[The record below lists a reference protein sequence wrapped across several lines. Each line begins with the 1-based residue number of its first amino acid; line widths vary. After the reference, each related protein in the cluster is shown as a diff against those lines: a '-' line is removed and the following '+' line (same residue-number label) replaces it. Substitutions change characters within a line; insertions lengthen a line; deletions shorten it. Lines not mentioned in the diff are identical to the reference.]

1 MEKINARE
9 LKDLFIE
16 IKYGN
21 KIAFEKLYNNYNK
34 LIYRIA
40 YSILKNKQDAED
52 VVQIVF
58 EKLYLTDKEKLPN
71 RNESSWLYSITKNET
86 INYLKRNKNNIDLD
100 SIYNIE
106 DDNNEINKIIDQ
118 DNYNRLISK
127 LNNKEKEI
135 ISLKII
141 SNLSFE
147 EIGKLLKEPTGT
159 IKWRYYKAVNT
170 LKILLSNL
178 GMFIITFVIGIKTLF
193 NKKAS
198 DKVEQDKTIGNNTTE
213 QTGENTKSDNQIQET
228 EIENITNN
236 IEETYN
242 GIITNINSNSIVFED
257 KLRNK
262 KYSID
267 VNSSL
272 NFINGRTNE
281 KVYYDEMKIGYYID
295 TYTYKKSKAIS
306 ILSNIKG
313 EELRKELIKN
323 LTLEDSPYLTVSPI
337 GTNIEIINSNKAIL
351 TITFEDLIPDYNVDG
366 GKFEMKVEINSNTV
380 IERKGGRNKIE
391 QLKDADL
398 NIIKI
403 RLDKNTINNEIPIAT
418 YFMSSDGN

>member
-1 MEKINARE
+1 MAYISNEVMNEIRNKTDIVDVISKYVNLTKKGKNYFGVCPFHDDHSPSMSVSPEKQIYTCFSCGASGNVFTFVADFEKISFTEAVRLLGEKVGINIGTNISVSNKKDEYFDIYSTANKFYQNSLFTNLGKNAIEYLDKRHID
-9 LKDLFIE
+9 KD
-16 IKYGN
+16 
-21 KIAFEKLYNNYNK
+21 
-34 LIYRIA
+34 
-40 YSILKNKQDAED
+40 
-52 VVQIVF
+52 
-58 EKLYLTDKEKLPN
+58 
-71 RNESSWLYSITKNET
+71 
-86 INYLKRNKNNIDLD
+86 
-100 SIYNIE
+100 
-106 DDNNEINKIIDQ
+106 
-118 DNYNRLISK
+118 
-127 LNNKEKEI
+127 
-135 ISLKII
+135 
-141 SNLSFE
+141 
-147 EIGKLLKEPTGT
+147 T
-159 IKWRYYKAVNT
+159 IKKFG
-170 LKILLSNL
+170 IGLS
-178 GMFIITFVIGIKTLF
+178 IQ
-193 NKKAS
+193 
-198 DKVEQDKTIGNNTTE
+198 KVSLTE
-213 QTGENTKSDNQIQET
+213 YLI
-228 EIENITNN
+228 
-236 IEETYN
+236 
-242 GIITNINSNSIVFED
+242 
-257 KLRNK
+257 NK

>member
-1 MEKINARE
+1 MEKIKKYIPQIILLDTILYMLIIVTLYFILSSFKLMFRE
-9 LKDLFIE
+9 WIYIVSAVIIIGGFVAGIIQLLLKIKEKILRNVLIGIVIILLLLSTPIIFFLGAFSYMPEHIVRKDGKKYVAYVNGFLRTYVYYYDYKNIFVVGNQKRIE
-16 IKYGN
+16 EDYGKGGFDPIENKFGN
-21 KIAFEKLYNNYNK
+21 KYDVEMTTYY
-34 LIYRIA
+34 
-40 YSILKNKQDAED
+40 DED
-52 VVQIVF
+52 GNVVS
-58 EKLYLTDKEKLPN
+58 
-71 RNESSWLYSITKNET
+71 R
-86 INYLKRNKNNIDLD
+86 
-100 SIYNIE
+100 
-106 DDNNEINKIIDQ
+106 
-118 DNYNRLISK
+118 
-127 LNNKEKEI
+127 
-135 ISLKII
+135 
-141 SNLSFE
+141 
-147 EIGKLLKEPTGT
+147 
-159 IKWRYYKAVNT
+159 
-170 LKILLSNL
+170 
-178 GMFIITFVIGIKTLF
+178 
-193 NKKAS
+193 
-198 DKVEQDKTIGNNTTE
+198 
-213 QTGENTKSDNQIQET
+213 ENTKSDNQIQET

-236 IEETYN
+236 IEEKNYN
-242 GIITNINSNSIVFED
+242 GIITNIDSNRIVFEN
-257 KLRNK
+257 KSRNK

>member
-34 LIYRIA
+34 LIYSIA

-58 EKLYLTDKEKLPN
+58 EKLYLIDKEKVPN

-86 INYLKRNKNNIDLD
+86 
-100 SIYNIE
+100 
-106 DDNNEINKIIDQ
+106 
-118 DNYNRLISK
+118 
-127 LNNKEKEI
+127 
-135 ISLKII
+135 
-141 SNLSFE
+141 
-147 EIGKLLKEPTGT
+147 
-159 IKWRYYKAVNT
+159 
-170 LKILLSNL
+170 
-178 GMFIITFVIGIKTLF
+178 
-193 NKKAS
+193 
-198 DKVEQDKTIGNNTTE
+198 
-213 QTGENTKSDNQIQET
+213 
-228 EIENITNN
+228 
-236 IEETYN
+236 
-242 GIITNINSNSIVFED
+242 ED

>member
-34 LIYRIA
+34 LIYSIA

-58 EKLYLTDKEKLPN
+58 EKLYLIDKEKLPN

-86 INYLKRNKNNIDLD
+86 
-100 SIYNIE
+100 
-106 DDNNEINKIIDQ
+106 
-118 DNYNRLISK
+118 
-127 LNNKEKEI
+127 
-135 ISLKII
+135 
-141 SNLSFE
+141 
-147 EIGKLLKEPTGT
+147 
-159 IKWRYYKAVNT
+159 
-170 LKILLSNL
+170 
-178 GMFIITFVIGIKTLF
+178 
-193 NKKAS
+193 
-198 DKVEQDKTIGNNTTE
+198 
-213 QTGENTKSDNQIQET
+213 
-228 EIENITNN
+228 
-236 IEETYN
+236 
-242 GIITNINSNSIVFED
+242 ED

-391 QLKDADL
+391 QLKDEDL

>member
-34 LIYRIA
+34 LIYSIA

-58 EKLYLTDKEKLPN
+58 EKLYLIDKEKLPK

-86 INYLKRNKNNIDLD
+86 
-100 SIYNIE
+100 
-106 DDNNEINKIIDQ
+106 
-118 DNYNRLISK
+118 
-127 LNNKEKEI
+127 
-135 ISLKII
+135 
-141 SNLSFE
+141 
-147 EIGKLLKEPTGT
+147 
-159 IKWRYYKAVNT
+159 
-170 LKILLSNL
+170 
-178 GMFIITFVIGIKTLF
+178 
-193 NKKAS
+193 
-198 DKVEQDKTIGNNTTE
+198 
-213 QTGENTKSDNQIQET
+213 
-228 EIENITNN
+228 
-236 IEETYN
+236 
-242 GIITNINSNSIVFED
+242 ED

>member
-34 LIYRIA
+34 LIYSIA

-58 EKLYLTDKEKLPN
+58 EKLYLIDKEKLPN

-86 INYLKRNKNNIDLD
+86 
-100 SIYNIE
+100 
-106 DDNNEINKIIDQ
+106 
-118 DNYNRLISK
+118 
-127 LNNKEKEI
+127 
-135 ISLKII
+135 
-141 SNLSFE
+141 
-147 EIGKLLKEPTGT
+147 
-159 IKWRYYKAVNT
+159 
-170 LKILLSNL
+170 
-178 GMFIITFVIGIKTLF
+178 
-193 NKKAS
+193 
-198 DKVEQDKTIGNNTTE
+198 
-213 QTGENTKSDNQIQET
+213 
-228 EIENITNN
+228 
-236 IEETYN
+236 
-242 GIITNINSNSIVFED
+242 ED

-380 IERKGGRNKIE
+380 IERKGGRNKRE

>member
-34 LIYRIA
+34 LIYSIA

-58 EKLYLTDKEKLPN
+58 EKLYLIDKEKLPN
-71 RNESSWLYSITKNET
+71 RNENSWLYSITKNET
-86 INYLKRNKNNIDLD
+86 
-100 SIYNIE
+100 
-106 DDNNEINKIIDQ
+106 
-118 DNYNRLISK
+118 
-127 LNNKEKEI
+127 
-135 ISLKII
+135 
-141 SNLSFE
+141 
-147 EIGKLLKEPTGT
+147 
-159 IKWRYYKAVNT
+159 
-170 LKILLSNL
+170 
-178 GMFIITFVIGIKTLF
+178 
-193 NKKAS
+193 
-198 DKVEQDKTIGNNTTE
+198 
-213 QTGENTKSDNQIQET
+213 
-228 EIENITNN
+228 
-236 IEETYN
+236 
-242 GIITNINSNSIVFED
+242 ED

>member
-1 MEKINARE
+1 MEKIKKYIPKIILLDTMLYTLIIVTLYFILSSFKLMFRE
-9 LKDLFIE
+9 WIYIVSAVIIIGGFVAGIIQLLSKIKEKVLRNVLIGIVIILLLLSTPAIFFLGAFSYMPEHIVRKDGKKYVAYVNGFLRTYVYYYDYKNIFVVGNQKRIE
-16 IKYGN
+16 EDYGKGGFDPIENKFGN
-21 KIAFEKLYNNYNK
+21 KYDVEMTTYY
-34 LIYRIA
+34 
-40 YSILKNKQDAED
+40 DED
-52 VVQIVF
+52 GNVVS
-58 EKLYLTDKEKLPN
+58 
-71 RNESSWLYSITKNET
+71 R
-86 INYLKRNKNNIDLD
+86 
-100 SIYNIE
+100 
-106 DDNNEINKIIDQ
+106 
-118 DNYNRLISK
+118 
-127 LNNKEKEI
+127 
-135 ISLKII
+135 
-141 SNLSFE
+141 
-147 EIGKLLKEPTGT
+147 
-159 IKWRYYKAVNT
+159 
-170 LKILLSNL
+170 
-178 GMFIITFVIGIKTLF
+178 
-193 NKKAS
+193 
-198 DKVEQDKTIGNNTTE
+198 
-213 QTGENTKSDNQIQET
+213 ENTKSDNQIQKT

-267 VNSSL
+267 VKSSL

>member
-34 LIYRIA
+34 LIYSIA

-58 EKLYLTDKEKLPN
+58 EKLYLIDKEKMPN

-86 INYLKRNKNNIDLD
+86 
-100 SIYNIE
+100 
-106 DDNNEINKIIDQ
+106 
-118 DNYNRLISK
+118 
-127 LNNKEKEI
+127 
-135 ISLKII
+135 
-141 SNLSFE
+141 
-147 EIGKLLKEPTGT
+147 
-159 IKWRYYKAVNT
+159 
-170 LKILLSNL
+170 
-178 GMFIITFVIGIKTLF
+178 
-193 NKKAS
+193 
-198 DKVEQDKTIGNNTTE
+198 
-213 QTGENTKSDNQIQET
+213 
-228 EIENITNN
+228 
-236 IEETYN
+236 
-242 GIITNINSNSIVFED
+242 ED

-351 TITFEDLIPDYNVDG
+351 IITFEDLIPDYNVDG

>member
-34 LIYRIA
+34 LIYSIA

-52 VVQIVF
+52 IVQIVF
-58 EKLYLTDKEKLPN
+58 EKLYLIDKEKLPN

-86 INYLKRNKNNIDLD
+86 
-100 SIYNIE
+100 
-106 DDNNEINKIIDQ
+106 
-118 DNYNRLISK
+118 
-127 LNNKEKEI
+127 
-135 ISLKII
+135 
-141 SNLSFE
+141 
-147 EIGKLLKEPTGT
+147 
-159 IKWRYYKAVNT
+159 
-170 LKILLSNL
+170 
-178 GMFIITFVIGIKTLF
+178 
-193 NKKAS
+193 
-198 DKVEQDKTIGNNTTE
+198 
-213 QTGENTKSDNQIQET
+213 
-228 EIENITNN
+228 
-236 IEETYN
+236 
-242 GIITNINSNSIVFED
+242 ED

-306 ILSNIKG
+306 ILSNING

>member
-34 LIYRIA
+34 LIYSIA

-58 EKLYLTDKEKLPN
+58 EKLYLIDKEKLPN
-71 RNESSWLYSITKNET
+71 RNDSSWLYSITKNET
-86 INYLKRNKNNIDLD
+86 
-100 SIYNIE
+100 
-106 DDNNEINKIIDQ
+106 
-118 DNYNRLISK
+118 
-127 LNNKEKEI
+127 
-135 ISLKII
+135 
-141 SNLSFE
+141 
-147 EIGKLLKEPTGT
+147 
-159 IKWRYYKAVNT
+159 
-170 LKILLSNL
+170 
-178 GMFIITFVIGIKTLF
+178 
-193 NKKAS
+193 
-198 DKVEQDKTIGNNTTE
+198 
-213 QTGENTKSDNQIQET
+213 
-228 EIENITNN
+228 
-236 IEETYN
+236 
-242 GIITNINSNSIVFED
+242 ED

>member
-34 LIYRIA
+34 LIYSIA

-58 EKLYLTDKEKLPN
+58 EKLYLIDKEKLPN

-86 INYLKRNKNNIDLD
+86 
-100 SIYNIE
+100 
-106 DDNNEINKIIDQ
+106 
-118 DNYNRLISK
+118 
-127 LNNKEKEI
+127 
-135 ISLKII
+135 
-141 SNLSFE
+141 
-147 EIGKLLKEPTGT
+147 
-159 IKWRYYKAVNT
+159 
-170 LKILLSNL
+170 
-178 GMFIITFVIGIKTLF
+178 
-193 NKKAS
+193 
-198 DKVEQDKTIGNNTTE
+198 
-213 QTGENTKSDNQIQET
+213 
-228 EIENITNN
+228 
-236 IEETYN
+236 
-242 GIITNINSNSIVFED
+242 ED

-398 NIIKI
+398 NIIKTKFELAESVEI
-403 RLDKNTINNEIPIAT
+403 LQKNTINNEIPIAT

>member
-1 MEKINARE
+1 MKKIKKYIPKIILLDTILYMLIIVTLYFILSSFKLMFREWIYIVSAVIIIGGFVAGIIQLLLKIKEKILRNVLIGIVIILLLLSTPAIFFLGAFSYMPEHIVR
-9 LKDLFIE
+9 KDEKKYVAYVNGFLRTYVYYYDYKNIFVVGNQKRIE
-16 IKYGN
+16 EDYGKGGFDPIENKFGN
-21 KIAFEKLYNNYNK
+21 KYDVEMTTYY
-34 LIYRIA
+34 
-40 YSILKNKQDAED
+40 DED
-52 VVQIVF
+52 GNVVS
-58 EKLYLTDKEKLPN
+58 
-71 RNESSWLYSITKNET
+71 R
-86 INYLKRNKNNIDLD
+86 
-100 SIYNIE
+100 
-106 DDNNEINKIIDQ
+106 
-118 DNYNRLISK
+118 
-127 LNNKEKEI
+127 
-135 ISLKII
+135 
-141 SNLSFE
+141 
-147 EIGKLLKEPTGT
+147 
-159 IKWRYYKAVNT
+159 
-170 LKILLSNL
+170 
-178 GMFIITFVIGIKTLF
+178 
-193 NKKAS
+193 
-198 DKVEQDKTIGNNTTE
+198 
-213 QTGENTKSDNQIQET
+213 ENTKSDNQIQET

-236 IEETYN
+236 IEEKNYN
-242 GIITNINSNSIVFED
+242 GIITNIDSNRIFFEN
-257 KLRNK
+257 KSRNK

-306 ILSNIKG
+306 ILSNIKE

-398 NIIKI
+398 CIIKI

>member
-34 LIYRIA
+34 LIYSIA

-58 EKLYLTDKEKLPN
+58 EKLYLIDKEKLPN

-86 INYLKRNKNNIDLD
+86 
-100 SIYNIE
+100 
-106 DDNNEINKIIDQ
+106 
-118 DNYNRLISK
+118 
-127 LNNKEKEI
+127 
-135 ISLKII
+135 
-141 SNLSFE
+141 
-147 EIGKLLKEPTGT
+147 
-159 IKWRYYKAVNT
+159 
-170 LKILLSNL
+170 
-178 GMFIITFVIGIKTLF
+178 
-193 NKKAS
+193 
-198 DKVEQDKTIGNNTTE
+198 
-213 QTGENTKSDNQIQET
+213 
-228 EIENITNN
+228 
-236 IEETYN
+236 
-242 GIITNINSNSIVFED
+242 ED

-398 NIIKI
+398 KI

>member
-1 MEKINARE
+1 MEKIKKYIPQIILLDTISYMLIIVTLYFILSSFKLMFRE
-9 LKDLFIE
+9 WIYIVSAVIIIGGFVAGIIQLLLKIKEKILRNVLIGIVIILLLLSTPAIFFLGAFSYMPEHIVKMDGKKYVAYVNGFLRTYVYYYDYKNIFVVGNQKRIE
-16 IKYGN
+16 EDYGKGGFDPIENKFGN
-21 KIAFEKLYNNYNK
+21 KY
-34 LIYRIA
+34 
-40 YSILKNKQDAED
+40 D
-52 VVQIVF
+52 V
-58 EKLYLTDKEKLPN
+58 
-71 RNESSWLYSITKNET
+71 ET
-86 INYLKRNKNNIDLD
+86 
-100 SIYNIE
+100 
-106 DDNNEINKIIDQ
+106 
-118 DNYNRLISK
+118 
-127 LNNKEKEI
+127 
-135 ISLKII
+135 
-141 SNLSFE
+141 
-147 EIGKLLKEPTGT
+147 TT
-159 IKWRYYKAVNT
+159 YYDEN
-170 LKILLSNL
+170 
-178 GMFIITFVIGIKTLF
+178 
-193 NKKAS
+193 
-198 DKVEQDKTIGNNTTE
+198 GNVVSR
-213 QTGENTKSDNQIQET
+213 ENTKSDNQIQET

-257 KLRNK
+257 KSRNK

-295 TYTYKKSKAIS
+295 TYTYKKSKVIS

-380 IERKGGRNKIE
+380 IKRKSGRNKIE

-398 NIIKI
+398 SIIKI

>member
-1 MEKINARE
+1 MEKIKKYIPKIILLDTILYTLIIVALYFILSFFKLMFRE
-9 LKDLFIE
+9 WIYILSAIIIIGGFSAGIIQLFLKIKEKVLRKVLIGIVIILLLLSTPAIFFLGAFSYMPEHIVRKDGKKYVAYVNGFLRTYVSYYDYKNIFVVGNQKRIE
-16 IKYGN
+16 EDYGKGGFDPIENKFGN
-21 KIAFEKLYNNYNK
+21 KY
-34 LIYRIA
+34 
-40 YSILKNKQDAED
+40 D
-52 VVQIVF
+52 V
-58 EKLYLTDKEKLPN
+58 EMTTYYDK
-71 RNESSWLYSITKNET
+71 
-86 INYLKRNKNNIDLD
+86 D
-100 SIYNIE
+100 
-106 DDNNEINKIIDQ
+106 
-118 DNYNRLISK
+118 
-127 LNNKEKEI
+127 
-135 ISLKII
+135 
-141 SNLSFE
+141 
-147 EIGKLLKEPTGT
+147 
-159 IKWRYYKAVNT
+159 
-170 LKILLSNL
+170 
-178 GMFIITFVIGIKTLF
+178 
-193 NKKAS
+193 
-198 DKVEQDKTIGNNTTE
+198 GNVVSR
-213 QTGENTKSDNQIQET
+213 ENTKSDNQIQGTT
-228 EIENITNN
+228 EINNIPENITNN
-236 IEETYN
+236 IEEKNYN
-242 GIITNINSNSIVFED
+242 GIITNIDSNRIVFEN
-257 KLRNK
+257 KSRNK

>member
-1 MEKINARE
+1 MEKIKKYIPKIILLDTILYTLIIVTLYFILSSFKLMFRE
-9 LKDLFIE
+9 WIYIVSAVIIIGGFVAGIIQLLSKIKEKVLRNVLIGIVIILLLLSTPAIFFLGAFSYMPEHIVRKDGKKYVAYVNGFLRTYVYYYDYKNIFVVGNQKRIE
-16 IKYGN
+16 EDYGKGGFDPIENKFGN
-21 KIAFEKLYNNYNK
+21 KYDVEMTTYY
-34 LIYRIA
+34 
-40 YSILKNKQDAED
+40 DED
-52 VVQIVF
+52 GNVVS
-58 EKLYLTDKEKLPN
+58 
-71 RNESSWLYSITKNET
+71 R
-86 INYLKRNKNNIDLD
+86 
-100 SIYNIE
+100 
-106 DDNNEINKIIDQ
+106 
-118 DNYNRLISK
+118 
-127 LNNKEKEI
+127 
-135 ISLKII
+135 
-141 SNLSFE
+141 
-147 EIGKLLKEPTGT
+147 
-159 IKWRYYKAVNT
+159 
-170 LKILLSNL
+170 
-178 GMFIITFVIGIKTLF
+178 
-193 NKKAS
+193 
-198 DKVEQDKTIGNNTTE
+198 
-213 QTGENTKSDNQIQET
+213 ENTKSDNQIQET

-257 KLRNK
+257 KSRNK

-295 TYTYKKSKAIS
+295 TYTYKKSKVIS

-366 GKFEMKVEINSNTV
+366 GIFEMKVEINSNTV

-398 NIIKI
+398 CIIKI

>member
-34 LIYRIA
+34 LIYSIA

-58 EKLYLTDKEKLPN
+58 KEKLPN

-86 INYLKRNKNNIDLD
+86 
-100 SIYNIE
+100 
-106 DDNNEINKIIDQ
+106 
-118 DNYNRLISK
+118 
-127 LNNKEKEI
+127 
-135 ISLKII
+135 
-141 SNLSFE
+141 
-147 EIGKLLKEPTGT
+147 
-159 IKWRYYKAVNT
+159 
-170 LKILLSNL
+170 
-178 GMFIITFVIGIKTLF
+178 
-193 NKKAS
+193 
-198 DKVEQDKTIGNNTTE
+198 
-213 QTGENTKSDNQIQET
+213 
-228 EIENITNN
+228 
-236 IEETYN
+236 
-242 GIITNINSNSIVFED
+242 ED

>member
-1 MEKINARE
+1 MEKIKKYIPKIILLDTILYMLIIVTLYFILSSFKLMFRE
-9 LKDLFIE
+9 WIYIVSAVIIIGGFVAGIIQLLLKIKEKILRNVLIGIVIILLLLSTPAIFFLGAFSYMPEHIVRKDGKKYVAYVNGFLRTYVYYYDYKNIFVVGNQKRIE
-16 IKYGN
+16 EDYGKGGFDPIENKFGN
-21 KIAFEKLYNNYNK
+21 KYDVEMTTYY
-34 LIYRIA
+34 
-40 YSILKNKQDAED
+40 DED
-52 VVQIVF
+52 GNVVS
-58 EKLYLTDKEKLPN
+58 
-71 RNESSWLYSITKNET
+71 R
-86 INYLKRNKNNIDLD
+86 
-100 SIYNIE
+100 
-106 DDNNEINKIIDQ
+106 
-118 DNYNRLISK
+118 
-127 LNNKEKEI
+127 
-135 ISLKII
+135 
-141 SNLSFE
+141 
-147 EIGKLLKEPTGT
+147 
-159 IKWRYYKAVNT
+159 
-170 LKILLSNL
+170 
-178 GMFIITFVIGIKTLF
+178 
-193 NKKAS
+193 
-198 DKVEQDKTIGNNTTE
+198 
-213 QTGENTKSDNQIQET
+213 ENTKSDNQIQET

-236 IEETYN
+236 IEEKNYN
-242 GIITNINSNSIVFED
+242 GIITNIDSNRMVFEN
-257 KLRNK
+257 KSRNK

>member
-1 MEKINARE
+1 MGKIKKYIPQIILLYTILYMLIIVTLYFILSSFKLMFREWIYIVSAVIIIGGFVAGIIQLLLKIKEKILRNVLIGIVIILLLLSTPAIFFLGAFSYMPEHIVR
-9 LKDLFIE
+9 KDGKKYVAYVNGFLRTYVYYYDYKNIFVVGNQKRIE
-16 IKYGN
+16 EDYGKGGFDPIEDKFGN
-21 KIAFEKLYNNYNK
+21 KY
-34 LIYRIA
+34 
-40 YSILKNKQDAED
+40 D
-52 VVQIVF
+52 V
-58 EKLYLTDKEKLPN
+58 
-71 RNESSWLYSITKNET
+71 ET
-86 INYLKRNKNNIDLD
+86 
-100 SIYNIE
+100 
-106 DDNNEINKIIDQ
+106 
-118 DNYNRLISK
+118 
-127 LNNKEKEI
+127 
-135 ISLKII
+135 
-141 SNLSFE
+141 
-147 EIGKLLKEPTGT
+147 TT
-159 IKWRYYKAVNT
+159 YYDEN
-170 LKILLSNL
+170 
-178 GMFIITFVIGIKTLF
+178 
-193 NKKAS
+193 
-198 DKVEQDKTIGNNTTE
+198 GNVVSRK
-213 QTGENTKSDNQIQET
+213 NTKSDDQIQGTT
-228 EIENITNN
+228 EINNIPENITNN

-242 GIITNINSNSIVFED
+242 GIITNMNSNSIVFED
-257 KLRNK
+257 KSKNK
-262 KYSID
+262 KYSIN

-281 KVYYDEMKIGYYID
+281 KVNYDDIKIGDYID

-351 TITFEDLIPDYNVDG
+351 TITFEDLLPDYNVDG

-398 NIIKI
+398 CIIKI

>member
-1 MEKINARE
+1 MEKIKKYIPKIILLDTILYTLIIVTLYFILSSFKLMFRE
-9 LKDLFIE
+9 WIYIVSAVIIIGGFVAGIIQLLS
-16 IKYGN
+16 
-21 KIAFEKLYNNYNK
+21 KI
-34 LIYRIA
+34 
-40 YSILKNKQDAED
+40 
-52 VVQIVF
+52 
-58 EKLYLTDKEKLPN
+58 KEKVL
-71 RNESSWLYSITKNET
+71 RNVLIGIVIILLLLSTPAIFFLGAFSYMPEHIVRKDGKKYVAYVNGFLRTYVYYYDYKNIFVVGNQKRIEEDYGKGGFDP
-86 INYLKRNKNNIDLD
+86 IENKFRNKYDVEMTTYYD
-100 SIYNIE
+100 E
-106 DDNNEINKIIDQ
+106 D
-118 DNYNRLISK
+118 
-127 LNNKEKEI
+127 
-135 ISLKII
+135 
-141 SNLSFE
+141 
-147 EIGKLLKEPTGT
+147 
-159 IKWRYYKAVNT
+159 
-170 LKILLSNL
+170 
-178 GMFIITFVIGIKTLF
+178 
-193 NKKAS
+193 
-198 DKVEQDKTIGNNTTE
+198 GNVVSR
-213 QTGENTKSDNQIQET
+213 ENTKSDNQIQET

-257 KLRNK
+257 KSRNK

-295 TYTYKKSKAIS
+295 TYTYKKSKVIS

>member
-34 LIYRIA
+34 LIYSIA

-58 EKLYLTDKEKLPN
+58 EKLYLIDKEKLPN

-86 INYLKRNKNNIDLD
+86 
-100 SIYNIE
+100 
-106 DDNNEINKIIDQ
+106 
-118 DNYNRLISK
+118 
-127 LNNKEKEI
+127 
-135 ISLKII
+135 
-141 SNLSFE
+141 
-147 EIGKLLKEPTGT
+147 
-159 IKWRYYKAVNT
+159 
-170 LKILLSNL
+170 
-178 GMFIITFVIGIKTLF
+178 
-193 NKKAS
+193 
-198 DKVEQDKTIGNNTTE
+198 
-213 QTGENTKSDNQIQET
+213 
-228 EIENITNN
+228 
-236 IEETYN
+236 
-242 GIITNINSNSIVFED
+242 ED

-351 TITFEDLIPDYNVDG
+351 TITFEDLIPDYNVEG
-366 GKFEMKVEINSNTV
+366 GKFEMKVEINPNTV

>member
-34 LIYRIA
+34 LIYSIA
-40 YSILKNKQDAED
+40 YSILKNKQEAED

-58 EKLYLTDKEKLPN
+58 EKLYLIDKEKLPN

-86 INYLKRNKNNIDLD
+86 
-100 SIYNIE
+100 
-106 DDNNEINKIIDQ
+106 
-118 DNYNRLISK
+118 
-127 LNNKEKEI
+127 
-135 ISLKII
+135 
-141 SNLSFE
+141 
-147 EIGKLLKEPTGT
+147 
-159 IKWRYYKAVNT
+159 
-170 LKILLSNL
+170 
-178 GMFIITFVIGIKTLF
+178 
-193 NKKAS
+193 
-198 DKVEQDKTIGNNTTE
+198 
-213 QTGENTKSDNQIQET
+213 
-228 EIENITNN
+228 
-236 IEETYN
+236 
-242 GIITNINSNSIVFED
+242 ED

>member
-1 MEKINARE
+1 MEKIKKYIPKIILLDTILYTIIIVALYFILSSFKLMFRE
-9 LKDLFIE
+9 WIYIVSAIIIIGGFVAGIIQLFLKIKEKVLRKVLIGIVIILLLLSTPAIFFLGAFSYTPEHIVRKDGKKYVAYVNGFLRTYVYYYDYKNIFVVGNQKRIE
-16 IKYGN
+16 EDYGKGGFDPIENKFGN
-21 KIAFEKLYNNYNK
+21 KYDVEITTYY
-34 LIYRIA
+34 
-40 YSILKNKQDAED
+40 DED
-52 VVQIVF
+52 GNVVS
-58 EKLYLTDKEKLPN
+58 
-71 RNESSWLYSITKNET
+71 R
-86 INYLKRNKNNIDLD
+86 
-100 SIYNIE
+100 
-106 DDNNEINKIIDQ
+106 
-118 DNYNRLISK
+118 
-127 LNNKEKEI
+127 
-135 ISLKII
+135 
-141 SNLSFE
+141 
-147 EIGKLLKEPTGT
+147 
-159 IKWRYYKAVNT
+159 
-170 LKILLSNL
+170 
-178 GMFIITFVIGIKTLF
+178 
-193 NKKAS
+193 
-198 DKVEQDKTIGNNTTE
+198 
-213 QTGENTKSDNQIQET
+213 ENTKSDNQIQGT
-228 EIENITNN
+228 AEINNIPENIINN
-236 IEETYN
+236 IEEKSYN
-242 GIITNINSNSIVFED
+242 GIITNIDSNSIVFEN
-257 KLRNK
+257 KLDNK
-262 KYSID
+262 IYSID

-403 RLDKNTINNEIPIAT
+403 RLDKNTINNEIPIVT

>member
-34 LIYRIA
+34 LIYSIA

-58 EKLYLTDKEKLPN
+58 EKLYLIDKEKLPN

-86 INYLKRNKNNIDLD
+86 
-100 SIYNIE
+100 
-106 DDNNEINKIIDQ
+106 
-118 DNYNRLISK
+118 
-127 LNNKEKEI
+127 
-135 ISLKII
+135 
-141 SNLSFE
+141 
-147 EIGKLLKEPTGT
+147 
-159 IKWRYYKAVNT
+159 
-170 LKILLSNL
+170 
-178 GMFIITFVIGIKTLF
+178 
-193 NKKAS
+193 
-198 DKVEQDKTIGNNTTE
+198 
-213 QTGENTKSDNQIQET
+213 
-228 EIENITNN
+228 
-236 IEETYN
+236 
-242 GIITNINSNSIVFED
+242 ED

-323 LTLEDSPYLTVSPI
+323 LTLEGSPYLTVSPI

-351 TITFEDLIPDYNVDG
+351 TITFEDLLPDYNVDG
-366 GKFEMKVEINSNTV
+366 GKFEMKVEINPNTV
-380 IERKGGRNKIE
+380 IERKSGRNTIE
-391 QLKDADL
+391 QLKNADL

>member
-1 MEKINARE
+1 MEKIKKYIPKIILLDTILYTLIIVALYFILSSFKLMFRE
-9 LKDLFIE
+9 WIYIVSAVIIIGGLVAGIIQLLLKIKEKVLRNVLIGIVIILLLLSTPAIFFLGAFSYMPEHIVKMDGKKYVAYVNGFLRTYVYYYDYKNIFVVGNQKRIE
-16 IKYGN
+16 EDYGKGGFDPIEDKFGN
-21 KIAFEKLYNNYNK
+21 KY
-34 LIYRIA
+34 
-40 YSILKNKQDAED
+40 D
-52 VVQIVF
+52 V
-58 EKLYLTDKEKLPN
+58 
-71 RNESSWLYSITKNET
+71 ET
-86 INYLKRNKNNIDLD
+86 
-100 SIYNIE
+100 
-106 DDNNEINKIIDQ
+106 
-118 DNYNRLISK
+118 
-127 LNNKEKEI
+127 
-135 ISLKII
+135 
-141 SNLSFE
+141 
-147 EIGKLLKEPTGT
+147 TT
-159 IKWRYYKAVNT
+159 YYDEN
-170 LKILLSNL
+170 
-178 GMFIITFVIGIKTLF
+178 
-193 NKKAS
+193 
-198 DKVEQDKTIGNNTTE
+198 GNVVSR
-213 QTGENTKSDNQIQET
+213 ENTKSDNQIQET

-257 KLRNK
+257 KSRNK

-295 TYTYKKSKAIS
+295 TYTYKKSKVIS

-380 IERKGGRNKIE
+380 IERKSGRNKIE

-398 NIIKI
+398 SIIKI

>member
-1 MEKINARE
+1 MEKIKKYIPKIILLDTILYMLIIVTLYFILSSFKLMFRE
-9 LKDLFIE
+9 WIYIVSAVIIIGGFVAGIIQLLLKIKEKILRNVLIGIVIILLLLSTPAIFFLGAFSYMPEHIVRKDGKKYVAYVNGFLRTYVYYYDYKNIFVVGNQKRIE
-16 IKYGN
+16 ENYGKGGFDPIENKFGN
-21 KIAFEKLYNNYNK
+21 KYDVEMTTYY
-34 LIYRIA
+34 
-40 YSILKNKQDAED
+40 DED
-52 VVQIVF
+52 GNVVS
-58 EKLYLTDKEKLPN
+58 
-71 RNESSWLYSITKNET
+71 R
-86 INYLKRNKNNIDLD
+86 
-100 SIYNIE
+100 
-106 DDNNEINKIIDQ
+106 
-118 DNYNRLISK
+118 
-127 LNNKEKEI
+127 
-135 ISLKII
+135 
-141 SNLSFE
+141 
-147 EIGKLLKEPTGT
+147 
-159 IKWRYYKAVNT
+159 
-170 LKILLSNL
+170 
-178 GMFIITFVIGIKTLF
+178 
-193 NKKAS
+193 
-198 DKVEQDKTIGNNTTE
+198 
-213 QTGENTKSDNQIQET
+213 ENTKSDNQIQET

-236 IEETYN
+236 IEEKNYN
-242 GIITNINSNSIVFED
+242 GIITNIDSNRIVFEN
-257 KLRNK
+257 KSRNK

-281 KVYYDEMKIGYYID
+281 KVYYDDMKIGYYID